1 LNTFLDE
8 LNPTQ
13 LEAVK
18 HIDGPLM
25 VIAGAGSGKTRVLT
39 YRIAHLLNNGVDSF
53 NILALTFTNKASKEM
68 KGRIGSLID
77 GSEANNLWM
86 GTFHSVFSKILRFEA
101 EKINYPKNFTIYD
114 SADSKNL
121 IKALVKEMNLDK
133 DVYKPGVV
141 LGRISS
147 LKNGLVSVNGY
158 KSSAVLQSE
167 DSSRKMT
174 EFSQLYANYQKRL
187 FSSGS
192 MDFDDLLFNTYTL
205 LRDFPEVLNKYQN
218 KFKYI
223 LVDEYQDTNHV
234 QYMIIKRLAAMFE
247 NICVVGDD
255 AQSIYAFRGANIQNI
270 FNFEKDY
277 PDFKSVKLEQNYRS
291 TQTIVNA
298 ANSLIKHNKNQIKK
312 TVFSKNSYGD
322 PIKVCKT
329 ISDSEEGNVVS
340 QSVFETQMNE
350 RCSFN
355 DFAVLYRTNAQ
366 SRSLEESLRKR
377 NIPYKIFGGLSFYQR
392 KEVKDLLSYFRL
404 MINPQDEE
412 ALKRVINYPV
422 RGIGNTT
429 IQKLL
434 ICSRTN
440 NISIW
445 ECIENPLFHSN
456 ININSGTLSKLT
468 GFVLAINSFKVQLSD
483 DAYQLAEFVAKSTG
497 LLGELNKDKTPEG
510 ISRLENIQELL
521 NAIKEFSVKNK
532 EQDLPSDLGTFMQ
545 DVALLTD
552 QDNDK
557 DDEKKR
563 VTLMT
568 IHAAKGLEFPY
579 VYLVGLE
586 ENLFPSQMA
595 IHSRQE
601 LEEERRLFY
610 VGLTRAE
617 KRIQLSYATSRWRWG
632 QLIDCEPSR
641 FLEEIDDSLLDWQ
654 FVFRNKQKAKPKTN
668 NYKVNTNYSA
678 KPKTAPKPPTPKFTP
693 KNLTKVNQTRT
704 SSGPFIDNSE
714 LLKENMLVEHERFG
728 IGKILSIENKNGSKK
743 AIVLFNDAGEKQL
756 LLKFAKLKII
766 K

>member
-1 LNTFLDE
+1 MNTFLDK
-8 LNPTQ
+8 LNPNQ
-13 LEAVK
+13 LEAVN

-39 YRIAHLLNNGVDSF
+39 YRIANLLNKGIDSF

-68 KGRIGSLID
+68 KERISGLIS
-77 GSEANNLWM
+77 GTEANNLWM

-114 SADSKNL
+114 TADSKNL
-121 IKALVKEMNLDK
+121 IKALVKELNLDK
-133 DVYKPGVV
+133 DIYKPGVI

-147 LKNGLVSVNGY
+147 LKNGLVSVDGY
-158 KSSAVLQSE
+158 KSSSVLKSE

-174 EFSQLYANYQKRL
+174 EFSQLYATYQKRL
-187 FSSGS
+187 FTSGS
-192 MDFDDLLFNTYTL
+192 MDFDDLLFNTYIL

-218 KFKYI
+218 RFKYI

-270 FNFEKDY
+270 FNFRNDY

-312 TVFSKNSYGD
+312 TVFSKNPYGD

-329 ISDSEEGNVVS
+329 LSDSEEGNIVS
-340 QSVFETQMNE
+340 QSIFETQMNE

-355 DFAVLYRTNAQ
+355 NFAVLYRTNAQ
-366 SRSLEESLRKR
+366 SRSLEEALRKR

-412 ALKRVINYPV
+412 ALKRIINYPT

-434 ICSRTN
+434 ICARTN

-445 ECIENPLFHSN
+445 ESIENPLYHSN
-456 ININSGTLSKLT
+456 LNINNGTLTKLSN
-468 GFVLAINSFKVQLSD
+468 FVLSINSFKVQLKD
-483 DAYQLAEFVAKSTG
+483 DAYQLVELVAKSTG
-497 LLGELNKDKTPEG
+497 MLNELNKDKTPEG

-532 EQDLPSDLGTFMQ
+532 EQGLDHDLETFMQ
-545 DVALLTD
+545 DVALLTE
-552 QDNDK
+552 QDKEEKNDK
-557 DDEKKR
+557 NR

-579 VYLVGLE
+579 VFLVGLE
-586 ENLFPSQMA
+586 ENLFPSQLA

-654 FVFRNKQKAKPKTN
+654 FVFRKKINAKPRPN
-668 NYKVNTNYSA
+668 NYKINTNYSTRQ
-678 KPKTAPKPPTPKFTP
+678 KTTNQNSTPNFTP
-693 KNLTKVNQTRT
+693 KNLTKINKSSSLNQ
-704 SSGPFIDNSE
+704 SSVTDNN
-714 LLKENMLVEHERFG
+714 LLQEGMLVEHDRFG
-728 IGKILSIENKNGSKK
+728 IGKILKIENKNGTKK
-743 AIVLFNDAGEKQL
+743 AIVLFNESGEKQL